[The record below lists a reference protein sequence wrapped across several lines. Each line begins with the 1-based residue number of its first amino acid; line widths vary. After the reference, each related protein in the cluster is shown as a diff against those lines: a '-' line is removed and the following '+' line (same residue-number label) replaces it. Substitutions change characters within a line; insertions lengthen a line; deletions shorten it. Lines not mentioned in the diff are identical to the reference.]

1 MSPSNYEIDNVDRQ
15 ILQLLME
22 NTRLPFTEIAQ
33 KVHVSPGTVHV
44 RVKKMEEAGII
55 EGSQLSIN
63 PTALGYDVTAFLG
76 VFLIRSALYDQVL
89 EQLREIPE
97 VVNCHYT
104 TGTYSMFVKV
114 VCRDTHHLKEVL
126 HDTIQPI
133 EGISRTETL
142 VSLEESINRPLQI
155 GLPTTNP

>member
-1 MSPSNYEIDNVDRQ
+1 MSPSNYEIDNVDRR
-15 ILQLLME
+15 ILQLLMK
-22 NTRLPFTEIAQ
+22 NSRLPFTEIAQ
-33 KVHVSPGTVHV
+33 QVHVSPGTVHV

-63 PTALGYDVTAFLG
+63 SAALGYDVTAFLG
-76 VFLIRSALYDQVL
+76 IFLIRSALYDQVL

-142 VSLEESINRPLQI
+142 VSLEESINRPLHI
-155 GLPTTNP
+155 GPGQK

>member
-15 ILQLLME
+15 ILSLLMK
-22 NTRLPFTEIAQ
+22 NSRIPFTEIAQ

-63 PTALGYDVTAFLG
+63 SAAVGYDVTAFLG
-76 VFLIRSALYDQVL
+76 IFLVRSALYDQVL
-89 EQLREIPE
+89 EKLREIPE

-114 VCRDTHHLKEVL
+114 VCRDTHHLKNVL

-142 VSLEESINRPLQI
+142 ISLEESINRPLQI
-155 GLPTTNP
+155 GR

>member
-1 MSPSNYEIDNVDRQ
+1 MAPSNYEIDNVDRQ
-15 ILQLLME
+15 ILHLLME
-22 NTRLPFTEIAQ
+22 NSRLPFTEIAQ
-33 KVHVSPGTVHV
+33 KVHVSAGTVHV

-63 PTALGYDVTAFLG
+63 PVALGYDITAFLG
-76 VFLIRSALYDQVL
+76 IYLVRSALYDQVL

-104 TGTYSMFVKV
+104 TGTYSMFVKI
-114 VCRDTHHLKEVL
+114 VCRDTHHLKQVL

-155 GLPTTNP
+155 NESGR